1 MRNYLVLR
9 EFLKD
14 NKRNYLNPELK
25 IYEIIETL
33 NINIGN
39 YYKSH
44 LLMGNVKDG
53 MYEELNI
60 FLIFLFNYLSEGH
73 LRANISFLVYNIT
86 KTIESAYLELEE
98 EDKFYKKSIQIL
110 EELKQFT
117 KITKINEMILCLKQR
132 NIIKDLNLNEKITT
146 PLILENNTNIYT
158 QKNFREEEEL
168 IKKIDE
174 RIKNSRSKISEQTVQ
189 HIMTNLNTK
198 GLSTE
203 QVSSIEKSLKSNF
216 FILSGGP
223 GTGKTTTISYILK
236 AIDINLG
243 TKQKVALIAPTGKAS
258 QKLKSSL
265 KETFKNL
272 ETEYGTVHKLLKIS
286 FINKGYKYNEKN
298 PLEFDIIIIDEAS
311 MVDASTFLR
320 LLKAIHINTKLIITG
335 DKNQLPSISGG
346 NVYASLVKIKDI
358 NNENVEILKKNFRSN
373 HEINLLAEAIYKENE
388 ELIFNQINNSNSI
401 ILKEINKISIENELL
416 NYTKTLYKKTSS
428 FNLKLLTDEKIE
440 SIISILTTQ
449 TILCS
454 RNFGK
459 FGTKR
464 INESIKMHLKK
475 IHGSLVG
482 QIILITQNDYKN
494 DLFNGERGILFKENS
509 KIYALF
515 KRDENEKYKKI
526 NFNLLNKYELSF
538 ATTIHKSQGSEYENV
553 VIIIE
558 NHPFLTKE
566 LLYTAI
572 TRARKSIKIIS
583 SQDIIKNVSRKTVDR
598 DSKIREY
605 IRALKQIDKEK

>member
-25 IYEIIETL
+25 ICELIEIL
-33 NINIGN
+33 NINIEN

-44 LLMGNVKDG
+44 LLIGNIKDG
-53 MYEELNI
+53 MYEELTI
-60 FLIFLFNYLSEGH
+60 FLIFLFNYLSKGH
-73 LRANISFLVYNIT
+73 LRANISLLIDNIA
-86 KTIESAYLELEE
+86 KTIENAYLELEE
-98 EDKFYKKSIQIL
+98 EDKFYRKSIQIL
-110 EELKQFT
+110 EGLKQFT
-117 KITKINEMILCLKQR
+117 RITKINEIVLCLKQR

-146 PLILENNTNIYT
+146 PLILESNTNIYT

-174 RIKNSRSKISEQTVQ
+174 RIKNSKSKISKQTVQ
-189 HIMTNLNTK
+189 NIMTNLNTK
-198 GLSTE
+198 GLNKE
-203 QVSSIEKSLKSNF
+203 QVSSIGKSLKSNF

-223 GTGKTTTISYILK
+223 GTGKTTTIGYILK
-236 AIDINLG
+236 AIDIGLD
-243 TKQKVALIAPTGKAS
+243 TKQKVALIASTGKAS

-286 FINKGYKYNEKN
+286 FINKDYKYNEKN
-298 PLEFDIIIIDEAS
+298 PLDFDIIIVDETS
-311 MVDASTFLR
+311 MVDASTFLK
-320 LLKAIHINTKLIITG
+320 LLKAVHINTKLIITG

-373 HEINLLAEAIYKENE
+373 QEINLLAEAIYKENE
-388 ELIFNQINNSNSI
+388 DLIFTQINNGNSML
-401 ILKEINKISIENELL
+401 LKDINKISIENELL
-416 NYTKTLYKKTSS
+416 NYTTTLYENISG

-440 SIISILTTQ
+440 SILNILINK

-454 RNFGK
+454 RNLGK

-464 INESIKMHLKK
+464 INESIKTHLKK
-475 IHGSLVG
+475 IHGNLVG

-515 KRDENEKYKKI
+515 KRDNEKYKKI

-538 ATTIHKSQGSEYENV
+538 ATTIHKSQGSEYESV

-558 NHPFLTKE
+558 DHPFLTKE
-566 LLYTAI
+566 LLYTAV

-598 DSKIREY
+598 DSKIWEY
-605 IRALKQIDKEK
+605 IHTLK

>member
-25 IYEIIETL
+25 ICELIEIL
-33 NINIGN
+33 NINIEN

-44 LLMGNVKDG
+44 LLIGSIKDG
-53 MYEELNI
+53 MYEELTI
-60 FLIFLFNYLSEGH
+60 FLIFLFNYLSKGH
-73 LRANISFLVYNIT
+73 LRANISLLIDNIA
-86 KTIESAYLELEE
+86 KTIENAYLELEE
-98 EDKFYKKSIQIL
+98 EDKSYRKSIQIL

-117 KITKINEMILCLKQR
+117 RITKINEMVLCLKQR

-146 PLILENNTNIYT
+146 PLILESNTNIYT

-174 RIKNSRSKISEQTVQ
+174 RIKNSKSKISKQTVQ
-189 HIMTNLNTK
+189 NIMTNLNTK
-198 GLSTE
+198 GLSKE
-203 QVSSIEKSLKSNF
+203 QVSSIGKSLKSNF

-236 AIDINLG
+236 AIDISLD

-265 KETFKNL
+265 RETFKNL

-286 FINKGYKYNEKN
+286 FINKDYKYNEKN
-298 PLEFDIIIIDEAS
+298 PLDFDIIIVDETS
-311 MVDASTFLR
+311 MVDASTFLK
-320 LLKAIHINTKLIITG
+320 LLKAVHINTKLIITG

-373 HEINLLAEAIYKENE
+373 QEINLLAEAIYKENE
-388 ELIFNQINNSNSI
+388 DLIFTQINNGNSML
-401 ILKEINKISIENELL
+401 LKDINKISIENELL
-416 NYTKTLYKKTSS
+416 NYTTTLYENISG

-440 SIISILTTQ
+440 SILNILINK

-454 RNFGK
+454 RNLGK

-464 INESIKMHLKK
+464 INESIKTHLKK
-475 IHGSLVG
+475 IHGNLVG

-515 KRDENEKYKKI
+515 KRDNEKYKKI

-538 ATTIHKSQGSEYENV
+538 ATTIHKSQGSEYESV

-558 NHPFLTKE
+558 DHPFLTKE
-566 LLYTAI
+566 LLYTAV

-583 SQDIIKNVSRKTVDR
+583 SQEIIKNVSRKTVDR
-598 DSKIREY
+598 DSKIWEY
-605 IRALKQIDKEK
+605 IHALK